1 MAEHLADSFSVEFA
15 FLNNISFC
23 NLVIGVIYLFKNN
36 RVSIVIPSFNKGE
49 FIEETILSVLDQSYE
64 NIELIVIDAQS
75 TDDTHSILNK
85 YRHDISQCVIEP
97 DNGQSD
103 AINKG
108 IELATGDFVG
118 WLNADDLL
126 YPGAIK
132 AIVDGFA
139 ANPGIGVIY
148 GSGAKIDIQGNVIK
162 DIPFRPFN
170 PRLLRQL
177 FYILQPSM
185 YFRRDEFLQV
195 GGLEVGSHL
204 AMDWELV
211 LKFLNKTEFGAIPDK
226 IGKLRMYEGT
236 KTAGGGWDTCREIAE
251 IGRKYNGMR
260 DINYLAFHIKAIVSK
275 IDIPIVKTILR
286 KCVDHGC
293 NIMARGELYMV
304 CHWPEYFEK

>member
-1 MAEHLADSFSVEFA
+1 M
-15 FLNNISFC
+15 
-23 NLVIGVIYLFKNN
+23 FKNN
-36 RVSIVIPSFNKGE
+36 RVSIIIPSFNKGE
-49 FIEETILSVLDQSYE
+49 FIEETIVSVLEQSYQ
-64 NIELIVIDAQS
+64 NIEIIVIDGIS

-85 YRHDISQCVIEP
+85 YRHALSQCVIEP

-108 IELATGDFVG
+108 IKLATGEFVG

-139 ANPGIGVIY
+139 ANPGFGVIY
-148 GSGAKIDIQGNVIK
+148 GSGAKIDIQGYVIK

-170 PRLLRQL
+170 SRLLRQL

-236 KTAGGGWDTCREIAE
+236 KTAGSGWDTCREIAG

-260 DINYLAFHIKAIVSK
+260 DINYLAFHARTIVSK
-275 IDIPIVKTILR
+275 VNIPGLKSLLR
-286 KCVDHGC
+286 KCVDYGF

-304 CHWPEYFEK
+304 CHWPEYFQK